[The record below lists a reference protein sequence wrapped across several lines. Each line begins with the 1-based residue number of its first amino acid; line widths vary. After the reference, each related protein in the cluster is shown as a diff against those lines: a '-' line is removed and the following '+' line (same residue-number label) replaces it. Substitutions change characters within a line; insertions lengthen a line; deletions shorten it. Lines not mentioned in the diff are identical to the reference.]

1 MMEPQKYTSLFGGER
16 VRKDDLRVE
25 ACGALD
31 ELSSHLGLLAAEAPA
46 EICDRLH
53 EVQRRL
59 FAIGALT
66 SGMQRATYVP
76 GPAEEAELQAET
88 RRLEAISGGFR
99 GFVLPGGCPAAAR
112 ADVCRTVCRRAARNI
127 GLAENRWA
135 SSMVKTGHMAAKW
148 DISSSAFFGP
158 SKAAGRSCRRI
169 RSNRRGGISRSMGT

>member
-59 FAIGALT
+59 FAIAALA

-88 RRLEAISGGFR
+88 RRLEGISGGFR

-112 ADVCRTVCRRAARNI
+112 ADVCRTVCRRAERRLVACEIDVAVPYLNRLSGYLFALARYFN
-127 GLAENRWA
+127 
-135 SSMVKTGHMAAKW
+135 
-148 DISSSAFFGP
+148 FFHHTDE
-158 SKAAGRSCRRI
+158 I
-169 RSNRRGGISRSMGT
+169 NL